1 MDETSKDA
9 RLPGCRSVIRNARVQ
24 LTDTNLWSSHEKFK
38 ISSISVAAV
47 FVPNRAPALAI
58 ALIGTM
64 ARAEPLAYV
73 TTAFED
79 TVSVIDTATNTVKPW
94 LDTAQRNIR
103 LRWGSFVKTLSR
115 GVAPIDW
122 KHRF

>member
-1 MDETSKDA
+1 MKNSKYPA
-9 RLPGCRSVIRNARVQ
+9 YQLRL
-24 LTDTNLWSSHEKFK
+24 SSFL
-38 ISSISVAAV
+38 IAL
-47 FVPNRAPALAI
+47 PTLAI